1 MNYPVT
7 ELSSWH
13 ALANHAPILKK
24 SVLRD
29 LFFDY
34 PERGHWFAAHG
45 AGLYLDYSKNAVNEE
60 TIRLLI
66 QLAEERFLPQRRA
79 AMFSGEIVNLS
90 EERAALHTALRA
102 PRDALILAEGRNVV
116 PGIHAMLD
124 RMREFSE
131 QVRNGT
137 WTGASG
143 KPIRHIV
150 HIGIGGSY
158 LGPEMAYQALRS
170 FRQKGLDVR
179 FVANVDGAAF
189 IEATETIDPAET
201 LFIVCSETFTT
212 PETMANARAARQWI
226 VTALGE
232 QAVSRHFVAM
242 STNAD
247 AIREFGIASEQTFG
261 FWNWVGGRYS
271 MESAI
276 GLSTMIAIGPA
287 HFEQLLQGFRAMDE
301 HFLHAPM
308 EENLPILMGLLSI
321 WNNNFLGADTLAI
334 LPYAHELRRL
344 PAYLQQLH
352 MESNGKCV
360 GEHGESLTHQTCPII
375 WGEPGT
381 DAQHSFYQLLHQG
394 TRQIACDL
402 IGFCEPLSGLAEHH
416 DQLMANLFAQAEAL
430 AFGKSAE
437 DLRTEGVSKKTIP
450 HQVCPGNRS
459 SNVILAEAHTPY
471 TLGSLVALYEHS
483 VFVQGAIWGVDS
495 FDQWGVQLGKA
506 LAQRILPALS
516 ANKMNFNLHDSSTQ
530 GLLNRYLR
538 HKMST
543 VESGEER

>member
-13 ALANHAPILKK
+13 ALANHAQILKK

-102 PRDALILAEGRNVV
+102 PRDAMILAEGRNVV

-201 LFIVCSETFTT
+201 LFIVCSKTFTT

-232 QAVSRHFVAM
+232 QAVSRHFVAV

-360 GEHGESLTHQTCPII
+360 GEHGESLTHQTCPIV

-430 AFGKSAE
+430 AFGKSVE
-437 DLRTEGVSKKTIP
+437 DLRTEGVSEKTIP

-459 SNVILAEAHTPY
+459 SNVILAEALTPY

>member
-102 PRDALILAEGRNVV
+102 PRDAMILAEGRNVV

-360 GEHGESLTHQTCPII
+360 GEHGESLTHQTCPIV

-437 DLRTEGVSKKTIP
+437 DLRTEGVSEKTIP

-459 SNVILAEAHTPY
+459 SNVILAEALTPY

>member
-13 ALANHAPILKK
+13 ALANHAQILKK

-102 PRDALILAEGRNVV
+102 PRDAMILAEGRNVV

-201 LFIVCSETFTT
+201 LFIVCSKTFTT

-232 QAVSRHFVAM
+232 QAVSRHFVAV

-360 GEHGESLTHQTCPII
+360 GEHGESLTHQTCPIV
-375 WGEPGT
+375 WSEPGT
-381 DAQHSFYQLLHQG
+381 DVQHSFYQLLHQG

-437 DLRTEGVSKKTIP
+437 DLRTEGVSEKTIP

-459 SNVILAEAHTPY
+459 SNVILAEALTPY

>member
-1 MNYPVT
+1 
-7 ELSSWH
+7 
-13 ALANHAPILKK
+13 
-24 SVLRD
+24 
-29 LFFDY
+29 
-34 PERGHWFAAHG
+34 
-45 AGLYLDYSKNAVNEE
+45 
-60 TIRLLI
+60 
-66 QLAEERFLPQRRA
+66 
-79 AMFSGEIVNLS
+79 MFGGEIVNLS
-90 EERAALHTALRA
+90 EGRAALHTALRA
-102 PRDALILAEGRNVV
+102 PRDAVIMAEGRNVV
-116 PGIHAMLD
+116 PGIHEMLD
-124 RMREFSE
+124 RMRKFSE
-131 QVRNGT
+131 QVRDGT

-143 KPIRHIV
+143 QTIRHIV

-189 IEATETIDPAET
+189 IEVTETIDPAET
-201 LFIVCSETFTT
+201 LFIVCSKTFTT
-212 PETMANARAARQWI
+212 PETMANAREARQWI

-232 QAVSRHFVAM
+232 QAVLRHFVAV
-242 STNAD
+242 STNVD

-261 FWNWVGGRYS
+261 FWDWVGGRYS
-271 MESAI
+271 MDSAI

-301 HFLHAPM
+301 HFLQAPM
-308 EENLPILMGLLSI
+308 EENLPILMGLLNI
-321 WNNNFLGADTLAI
+321 WNNNFLGAETLAI

-360 GEHGESLTHQTCPII
+360 GEHGESLTHQTCPIV

-402 IGFCEPLSGLAEHH
+402 IGFCEPLSGLVEHH
-416 DQLMANLFAQAEAL
+416 DQLMANLFAQSEAL

-437 DLRTEGVSKKTIP
+437 DLRTEGVPEQSIP
-450 HQVCPGNRS
+450 YQICPGNRS
-459 SNVILAEAHTPY
+459 SNVILAEALTPY

-506 LAQRILPALS
+506 LAQRILPELS
-516 ANKMNFNLHDSSTQ
+516 TYKMNLNLHDSSTQ

-538 HKMST
+538 HKMSA
-543 VESGEER
+543 VESDEES

>member
-13 ALANHAPILKK
+13 ALANHAQILKK

-29 LFFDY
+29 LFSDY

-66 QLAEERFLPQRRA
+66 QLAEERFLPQRRS
-79 AMFSGEIVNLS
+79 AMFNGEIVNLS
-90 EERAALHTALRA
+90 EGRAALHTALRA

-201 LFIVCSETFTT
+201 LFIVCSKTFTT
-212 PETMANARAARQWI
+212 TETMANARAARQWI
-226 VTALGE
+226 VTALGV
-232 QAVSRHFVAM
+232 QAVSRHFVAV

-437 DLRTEGVSKKTIP
+437 DLRTEGVSEKTIP

-459 SNVILAEAHTPY
+459 SNVILAEALTPY

-543 VESGEER
+543 VESDEER

>member
-102 PRDALILAEGRNVV
+102 PRDAMILAEGRNVV

-201 LFIVCSETFTT
+201 LFIVCSKTFTT

-232 QAVSRHFVAM
+232 QAVSRHFVAV

-360 GEHGESLTHQTCPII
+360 GEHGESLTHQTCPIV

-437 DLRTEGVSKKTIP
+437 DLRTEGVSEKTIP

-459 SNVILAEAHTPY
+459 SNVILAEALTPY

>member
-13 ALANHAPILKK
+13 ALANHAQILKK

-102 PRDALILAEGRNVV
+102 PRDAMILAEDRNVV

-201 LFIVCSETFTT
+201 LFIVCSKTITT

-232 QAVSRHFVAM
+232 QAVSRHFVAV

-360 GEHGESLTHQTCPII
+360 GEHGESLTHQTCPIV

-437 DLRTEGVSKKTIP
+437 DLRTEGVSEKTIP

-459 SNVILAEAHTPY
+459 SNVILAEALTPY

>member
-1 MNYPVT
+1 MT

-102 PRDALILAEGRNVV
+102 PRDAMILAEGRNVV

-360 GEHGESLTHQTCPII
+360 GEHGESLTHQTCPIV

-437 DLRTEGVSKKTIP
+437 DLRTEGVSEKTIP

-459 SNVILAEAHTPY
+459 SNVILAEALTPY